1 MHAGESSARFLPKE
15 KDPLQK
21 RGRKIPLREVAVEF
35 SFLRVGKS
43 VVATAAVA
51 LVTSVVCVSAASPQ
65 AAGGQQASGQSAQ
78 PQKNWKD
85 RGEYDLYMKITQ
97 TQDPKQR
104 LELLKTWTD
113 KYPQT
118 DFQAER
124 NQAYIG
130 TLGQVAATDPSQRQ
144 ALIDK
149 CEEVLKSDPNNF
161 TAAYYLALT
170 GPQVG
175 GKTPPPDLLTQVQ
188 SAAHVILTQADTM
201 FAPDKKKPGVSD
213 ADWAK
218 AKNQIVAMAHR
229 TLGWAAEASKDNAT
243 AESEYKA
250 SLEADPDQ
258 GVVSAAYAKLLIDD
272 KKFPEGLFEYARA
285 AQYTGPGP
293 ALPAAT
299 RSQLMDYFNKAYKD
313 YHGSTDGADQI
324 LAQAKTNALPQ
335 GPLNITS
342 QADIQNQQIDA
353 LNTRLTSDPQFKLW
367 YSIKQS
373 LTGDQGDQ
381 FFNSNVKD
389 AEIPGGAEGVK
400 DFTGT
405 VISID
410 PPDRPTKVVL
420 GVEDPAKPDT
430 TLLFSQPLPASA
442 LDKIKV
448 GEKLD
453 FSGVADSYTKDPY
466 MLTFKD
472 PSIPGVQTTAPPKR
486 GTNRRK
492 H

>member
-1 MHAGESSARFLPKE
+1 
-15 KDPLQK
+15 
-21 RGRKIPLREVAVEF
+21 VEF
-35 SFLRVGKS
+35 PFVRAGRSIV
-43 VVATAAVA
+43 TAAAFA
-51 LVTSVVCVSAASPQ
+51 LLTGLVSVPFAAAQTAGAQQP
-65 AAGGQQASGQSAQ
+65 AAGQAGQ

-85 RGEYDLYMKITQ
+85 RGEYDLYVKITQ

-104 LELLKTWTD
+104 LELLNTWRD

-118 DFQAER
+118 DFHTER
-124 NQAYIG
+124 DQAYIG
-130 TLGQVAATDPSQRQ
+130 TLGQIAQSDPTQRQ
-144 ALIDK
+144 PLIDK
-149 CEEVLKSDPNNF
+149 CEEVLKSDPTNF
-161 TAAYYLALT
+161 TAAYYLTLI

-175 GKTPPPDLLTQVQ
+175 GNSPPADLVTQVQ
-188 SAAHVILTQADTM
+188 SAAHTVLNQADTM

-218 AKNQIVAMAHR
+218 AKNQIVALAH
-229 TLGWAAEASKDNAT
+229 TALGWAASANKDTAT
-243 AESEYKA
+243 AENEYKA
-250 SLEADPDQ
+250 SLEANPDQ
-258 GVVSAAYAKLLIDD
+258 GTVSAAYAKLLIDE
-272 KKFPEGLFEYARA
+272 KKYPEGLFEYARA

-299 RSQLMDYFNKAYKD
+299 RQQLLDYFNKAYKD
-313 YHGSTDGADQI
+313 YHGSADGADQL

-342 QADIQNQQIDA
+342 QADMANAQADA
-353 LNTRLTSDPQFKLW
+353 MNKRIASDPQFKLW
-367 YSIKQS
+367 YTIKQN
-373 LTGDQGDQ
+373 LTGDSGDQ

-400 DFTGT
+400 NFTGT

-410 PPDRPTKVVL
+410 PPDRPTKVTL
-420 GVEDPAKPDT
+420 GVEDPTKPDT
-430 TLLFSQPLPASA
+430 TLEFSQPLPASA

-448 GEKLD
+448 GQTLD

-472 PSIPGVQTTAPPKR
+472 PTIPGAQARPWR
-486 GTNRRK
+486 GR
-492 H
+492 